1 MKLHLP
7 IFLRKS
13 VLSCLALVASCTLS
27 SGTLAF
33 ADDLVLGAE
42 DTLSIDYAAADS
54 FPDLE
59 NGTLQLDGDT
69 LLQLLNCGS
78 GDGKT
83 YTLFTGVSGLV
94 DAEGNPISL
103 DSTNNAISNYFDIT
117 QPGSGFWADAI
128 LQLSTDGTLQ
138 LVRHNEVVKDAVT
151 ISSRQISGADY
162 QYYEGVIFADI
173 YNTSSLSYVDGG
185 AIYGNGDITLSNNGS
200 VEFSGNK
207 ASSGSS
213 SAYGGAIYGHYNST
227 IELSI
232 NGSVVFEG
240 NTASSGPSYAYGG
253 AICGHGDI
261 SLSDNGSVVFEGNT
275 ASSGSSKAYGGAI
288 CVLGDSFSTNTLSN
302 NGSVTFSGNTAT
314 SSYSSEGGAI
324 YVCSFST
331 IMLSNNGSVT
341 FSGNTAT
348 SSYSSEGGVIYGD
361 WCSTITLSNNGSVTF
376 SGNTASSSDAY
387 GGAIY
392 GASGASITL
401 SDNGSV
407 TFSGNTASASSDS
420 SHVYADGG
428 AIYSYGDLS
437 IRNNDSV
444 EFYQN
449 AEVVNGNTYRLR
461 SIYAYCGS
469 RDEISLSAAAGK
481 SITFRDSIYIGEG
494 SSFKLNEAYEG
505 KAQLGDIIFTGATTV
520 DDLYTVK
527 NNVAGT
533 EAEIRLS
540 RTTEVNA
547 LTELYG
553 GRLRVEEGAI
563 YQGRG
568 ITAMEGSAATVLVKD
583 ATLSLSG
590 YDLTFNA
597 GTTLALAGANS
608 ITGNL
613 NLLEGSTLHIDFAG
627 NEFTTNLN
635 GSTLELTGDA
645 FLRLTSAGKGD
656 GKTYTLFT
664 GVSGLVDAEGNA
676 ITLTSSNNAVSNY
689 FDATQPGTG
698 FWADGTLVLS
708 DDGTLQ
714 LVLHDQDVKEAV
726 VISTRQ
732 TGGAKYQYYAGVS
745 FEDIQYNPTGGPA
758 LGGAV
763 RESSLMLSD
772 NGFVLFSG
780 NKAEDDG
787 GQFWRDGEDCDSDV
801 VCGNGSGWVSAYTI
815 GGAICVN
822 NLTLNKNGSVEFI
835 GNTAT
840 SDYVAH
846 GGAVYGD
853 TVTMSDNGSVKF
865 IGNLATSSSD
875 ALGGAIDGGTITLN
889 GNGSVEFIDNK
900 ALVASNGQS
909 RGGAIHGDWGVTL
922 NENGSVLFQ
931 NNKATYGGA
940 IYAALG
946 AINLNN
952 NVNVSFIGNSGR
964 AIYAASGAINLN
976 NNGSVS
982 FSGNAIYAAYGAI
995 NLNNN
1000 GSVSFSGGSGSA
1012 INTAYGAVNLNNNGS
1027 VSFSGNTGASGGAI
1041 YGAYDVSLNGNG
1053 SISFIGNSVSGEE
1066 YTSEWAQSQGYYGV
1080 YGYGGAIYG
1089 ATGLVS
1095 LCDNGRVEFI
1105 GNNVSVSSSYPIY
1118 VYGGAICTFN
1128 DLNIRNNDSVEFYQ
1142 NAEGRNGEYRLNS
1155 IVVGGY
1161 WSTVSLSAAEGKH
1174 ITFRDSIYIDAG
1186 NTFNLNADY
1195 TNANGKTIKQQGD
1208 ILFTGAHTE
1217 DDLYVVKGNVAGTTA
1232 EILSSRT
1239 SEVYTMTNLYGGRL
1253 RVEDGAIYQGYGI
1266 TAHADSASTV
1276 RVKDAELRHSG
1287 YDLIFNAGTTLELEG
1302 TNSIYG
1308 NLQLLAGSTLRLQDA
1323 TLDSS
1328 PFASTVNAGVT
1339 LEMAG
1344 VNTITG
1350 NLQMQDDSTLRFIY
1364 ATDTT
1369 LSMTGNLNFDGS
1381 VTIELV
1387 GYGEGNYELISQN
1400 GGMLSGWDLDA
1411 LRFMNGQGESL
1422 DASRFAWVASSLYF
1436 MNSDFQ
1442 SIVWTNATGDGLWNN
1457 VSENWDAD
1465 GTPYASSILQNV
1477 ILGAGGNETITM
1489 VGNQA
1494 VNSLTVQQGGQ
1505 YTLAGDTAGT
1515 KLRVTGDVLLG
1526 ENASLSIQGNLESG
1540 ALKGAGSLSVSGSL
1554 TLTDAAASSSIGGDV
1569 SVSGALKTAG
1579 VLTVGGALK
1588 AGSLAGGSNELAVSG
1603 NITLGSMTGDSNVL
1617 TSGGS
1622 ASTGAIN
1629 GSHNSITAVTLVTT
1643 NGKALTGDYNTLEAT
1658 AGQVFV
1664 QGQLKGNYN
1673 TLKGGKAPADG
1684 NTISVWSGING
1695 NNNVLLAEEGN
1706 VVTHAINGSHNSI
1719 TAAALVTTNG
1729 KTLTG
1734 DYNTLE
1740 STAGQVYVQGVLT
1753 GSHNT
1758 LKACAAP
1765 SASDPNAL
1773 CVWGG
1778 IVGDYNQLLTT
1789 GGNIAMTS
1797 SSNAKVQGN
1806 HNTLEA
1812 TEGAILVRDILGAE
1826 NTLTAGTYIST
1837 GAVGAAGAGSNGNT
1851 LTAGTYIQ
1859 TSSLT
1864 GDANTLTAGT
1874 YVNIN
1879 GKLTGGSNDISSSGT
1894 DSSTGNG
1901 IRIASGLEGDGN
1913 KLTAEAGRIVI
1924 GGGISLNGSN
1934 NTLLAKG
1941 STSGG
1946 EGITLD
1952 GNLAGSGN
1960 KLTAETGNIKLGS
1973 ITGDSNTLEAEAGT
1987 ITASTI
1993 NGTGNT
1999 LKGATVQV
2007 NGELKGSANTIE
2019 GNAVQVGTLSG
2030 SGHSITALAGNV
2042 SIGSLNDTAQNSI
2055 STGASYGITVG
2066 SGSASNQTWTAGSL
2080 SVTGAAGLSLTDST
2094 VTVSGTVESAVLTL
2108 AGNTTLTAAS
2118 VSAENIS
2125 MSSGVS
2131 IVGDVNASDGI
2142 EMAGGS
2148 ISGTLTA
2155 GNATVMNAVTLGTA
2169 NVTSLQLQTGANLDV
2184 NGTLNAGTVTMQQL
2198 TTSAP
2203 ALTVGQFAAGETV
2216 FQLSAETL
2224 NALKLEHGESVVIA
2238 RAEET
2243 INRDFT
2249 ASLTS
2254 SGSTMLDVAAYRYVV
2269 SVSGTDVVVTLDY
2282 ANWGT
2287 RVWYG
2292 NTWEGMESWQDYM
2305 VCGYDAVDGVET
2317 VDLKGAEY
2325 AGSLLIVAPGDGVS
2339 STVFRN
2345 GSLSFES
2352 GLIADGRVEIAST
2365 AALEVYDYLD
2375 AAGKEVSLVQG
2386 AMMLNNADI
2395 GSLTGTGGALT
2406 IYEAG
2411 EVCIGSNVTLG
2422 SLRNDGTLDIGR
2434 NKLDVAANVTNG
2446 GNVVA
2451 GEVVVHSKATIAAK
2465 FNALVADMVKVTNTL
2480 SSYAGA
2486 ISLGDGSAVGELYA
2500 DNLTVREGTVALGCA
2515 DKATA
2520 QKLENLELQK
2530 NATLLLNSQ
2539 TELSVSNSLTAAAN
2553 SAVQLEQDAALKY
2566 QAVSISNRNE
2576 DKTVSVNAAQ
2586 LAAGSAELVLQDAYV
2601 THTGNKNR
2609 ELAYALVNST
2619 VENAGSGTLQL
2630 TNAGNELSGVVAGS
2644 GNVEIYNAASGMTL
2658 DELRLAAGLS
2668 LSAAVGDAGT
2678 THTPAGNA
2686 EVSVSGTALLA
2697 GSSILNA
2704 NLTLV
2709 EGATLDLVSL
2719 NAGAVTLNGTLTFGG
2734 KISMGENL
2742 LALLNEKLGWE
2753 SSVTLFTGLERVDMS
2768 ALTGNSDSGL
2778 VWAGDVFSN
2787 MGDNH
2792 CYYLNYVADVGSLV
2806 VLIVP
2811 EPTTATLSLLALAA
2825 LAARRRR
2832 K

>member
-7 IFLRKS
+7 LFLRKS
-13 VLSCLALVASCTLS
+13 VLSCIALVVGCTLS

-33 ADDLVLGAE
+33 ADDLVLGAG
-42 DTLSIDYAAADS
+42 DKLSIDYAAADS
-54 FPDLE
+54 IPDLE
-59 NGTLQLDGDT
+59 NGILQLDGDT

-83 YTLFTGVSGLV
+83 YTLATGVSSIL
-94 DAEGNPISL
+94 DAEGNALTLNS
-103 DSTNNAISNYFDIT
+103 SNNAISNYFDAT
-117 QPGSGFWADAI
+117 QSGTGFWADGT
-128 LQLSTDGTLQ
+128 LVLTDDGTLQ

-173 YNTSSLSYVDGG
+173 YTSISSSASGGAIYGSTITLSNNGSVVFSGNTASGSSQAYGGAIDGSTITLSNNDSVLFEGNTASSGSSYASGGAIDGSTITLSNNGSVLFEGNTASSGSYPADGG
-185 AIYGNGDITLSNNGS
+185 AIYGRIITLSNNGSVAFSGNTASGSHASGGAIYGWDDITLSNNGSVAFSGNTASATGADAYVGAADAYGGAILGWFSTITLSNNGS
-200 VEFSGNK
+200 VEFSGNT
-207 ASSGSS
+207 ASSGSY
-213 SAYGGAIYGHYNST
+213 SAYGGAIY
-227 IELSI
+227 
-232 NGSVVFEG
+232 
-240 NTASSGPSYAYGG
+240 
-253 AICGHGDI
+253 
-261 SLSDNGSVVFEGNT
+261 
-275 ASSGSSKAYGGAI
+275 
-288 CVLGDSFSTNTLSN
+288 TN
-302 NGSVTFSGNTAT
+302 
-314 SSYSSEGGAI
+314 
-324 YVCSFST
+324 
-331 IMLSNNGSVT
+331 
-341 FSGNTAT
+341 
-348 SSYSSEGGVIYGD
+348 D
-361 WCSTITLSNNGSVTF
+361 
-376 SGNTASSSDAY
+376 
-387 GGAIY
+387 
-392 GASGASITL
+392 
-401 SDNGSV
+401 
-407 TFSGNTASASSDS
+407 
-420 SHVYADGG
+420 
-428 AIYSYGDLS
+428 DLS
-437 IRNNDSV
+437 IQNNDSV
-444 EFYQN
+444 LFEKN
-449 AEVVNGNTYRLR
+449 AEISKGTYRLR
-461 SIYAYCGS
+461 SIYAGGS
-469 RDEISLSAAAGK
+469 GEVISLSAAAGK
-481 SITFRDSIYIGEG
+481 SIEFRDSVYIGSG
-494 SSFKLNEAYEG
+494 STVNLNADYGDIE
-505 KAQLGDIIFTGATTV
+505 QQGDIIFTGKYTEQHLNELQEAAGAGRTAT
-520 DDLYTVK
+520 
-527 NNVAGT
+527 AS
-533 EAEIRLS
+533 EILNS
-540 RTTEVNA
+540 RTTEV
-547 LTELYG
+547 
-553 GRLRVEEGAI
+553 
-563 YQGRG
+563 
-568 ITAMEGSAATVLVKD
+568 
-583 ATLSLSG
+583 
-590 YDLTFNA
+590 
-597 GTTLALAGANS
+597 
-608 ITGNL
+608 
-613 NLLEGSTLHIDFAG
+613 
-627 NEFTTNLN
+627 
-635 GSTLELTGDA
+635 
-645 FLRLTSAGKGD
+645 
-656 GKTYTLFT
+656 
-664 GVSGLVDAEGNA
+664 
-676 ITLTSSNNAVSNY
+676 
-689 FDATQPGTG
+689 
-698 FWADGTLVLS
+698 
-708 DDGTLQ
+708 
-714 LVLHDQDVKEAV
+714 
-726 VISTRQ
+726 
-732 TGGAKYQYYAGVS
+732 
-745 FEDIQYNPTGGPA
+745 
-758 LGGAV
+758 
-763 RESSLMLSD
+763 
-772 NGFVLFSG
+772 
-780 NKAEDDG
+780 
-787 GQFWRDGEDCDSDV
+787 C
-801 VCGNGSGWVSAYTI
+801 
-815 GGAICVN
+815 
-822 NLTLNKNGSVEFI
+822 
-835 GNTAT
+835 
-840 SDYVAH
+840 
-846 GGAVYGD
+846 
-853 TVTMSDNGSVKF
+853 
-865 IGNLATSSSD
+865 
-875 ALGGAIDGGTITLN
+875 
-889 GNGSVEFIDNK
+889 
-900 ALVASNGQS
+900 
-909 RGGAIHGDWGVTL
+909 
-922 NENGSVLFQ
+922 
-931 NNKATYGGA
+931 
-940 IYAALG
+940 
-946 AINLNN
+946 
-952 NVNVSFIGNSGR
+952 
-964 AIYAASGAINLN
+964 
-976 NNGSVS
+976 
-982 FSGNAIYAAYGAI
+982 
-995 NLNNN
+995 
-1000 GSVSFSGGSGSA
+1000 
-1012 INTAYGAVNLNNNGS
+1012 
-1027 VSFSGNTGASGGAI
+1027 
-1041 YGAYDVSLNGNG
+1041 
-1053 SISFIGNSVSGEE
+1053 
-1066 YTSEWAQSQGYYGV
+1066 
-1080 YGYGGAIYG
+1080 
-1089 ATGLVS
+1089 
-1095 LCDNGRVEFI
+1095 
-1105 GNNVSVSSSYPIY
+1105 
-1118 VYGGAICTFN
+1118 
-1128 DLNIRNNDSVEFYQ
+1128 
-1142 NAEGRNGEYRLNS
+1142 
-1155 IVVGGY
+1155 
-1161 WSTVSLSAAEGKH
+1161 
-1174 ITFRDSIYIDAG
+1174 
-1186 NTFNLNADY
+1186 
-1195 TNANGKTIKQQGD
+1195 
-1208 ILFTGAHTE
+1208 
-1217 DDLYVVKGNVAGTTA
+1217 
-1232 EILSSRT
+1232 
-1239 SEVYTMTNLYGGRL
+1239 TMTNLYGGHL

-1266 TAHADSASTV
+1266 IAHEGSAATV
-1276 RVKDAELRHSG
+1276 RVKDATLSHRGYNLTFHAGTTLELVGSNTITGNVEMLEGSTLRLQNAALDSS
-1287 YDLIFNAGTTLELEG
+1287 IFDSVINAGTTLELAG
-1302 TNSIYG
+1302 TNSISG
-1308 NLQLLAGSTLRLQDA
+1308 DVQMLAG
-1323 TLDSS
+1323 
-1328 PFASTVNAGVT
+1328 
-1339 LEMAG
+1339 
-1344 VNTITG
+1344 
-1350 NLQMQDDSTLRFIY
+1350 STLRFIY

-1369 LSMTGNLNFDGS
+1369 LSLTGNLSFDGT
-1381 VTIELV
+1381 VTIELE
-1387 GYGEGNYELISQN
+1387 GFGEGSYELVSQN
-1400 GGMLSGWDLDA
+1400 GGTLSGWDMDA

-1422 DASRFAWVASSLYF
+1422 DASRFAWVDKSLYYIGSVE
-1436 MNSDFQ
+1436 NL
-1442 SIVWTNATGDGLWNN
+1442 IWTNGAGDGLWNN
-1457 VSENWDAD
+1457 TSQNWAAD
-1465 GTPYASSILQNV
+1465 GISYAQTHFLNIIFASD
-1477 ILGAGGNETITM
+1477 GHETITM

-1494 VNSLTVQQGGQ
+1494 VNTLTVQQGGQ

-1515 KLRVTGDVLLG
+1515 KLWVTGDVLLE

-1540 ALKGAGSLSVSGSL
+1540 ALKGAGSLSVSGTL
-1554 TLTDAAASSSIGGDV
+1554 TLTDATASSSIGGDV

-1603 NITLGSMTGDSNVL
+1603 NITLGSMTGDANVL

-1622 ASTGAIN
+1622 ATTGAIN

-1706 VVTHAINGSHNSI
+1706 VVTHAINGSHNLI

-1729 KTLTG
+1729 RTLTG

-1740 STAGQVYVQGVLT
+1740 STAGQVYVQGELT

-1758 LKACAAP
+1758 LKASAAP

-1797 SSNAKVQGN
+1797 SSSAKVQGN

-1812 TEGAILVRDILGAE
+1812 TEGAILVRDILGTE
-1826 NTLTAGTYIST
+1826 NRLTAGTYISA

-1851 LTAGTYIQ
+1851 LTAGTY
-1859 TSSLT
+1859 
-1864 GDANTLTAGT
+1864 
-1874 YVNIN
+1874 VNIN
-1879 GKLTGGSNDISSSGT
+1879 GKLTGDSNDISSSGT

-1924 GGGISLNGSN
+1924 GGGTSLNGNN

-1941 STSGG
+1941 TTSGG
-1946 EGITLD
+1946 ESITLD

-1960 KLTAETGNIKLGS
+1960 KLTAETGNIKLGN

-2019 GNAVQVGTLSG
+2019 GNAVHVGTLTG
-2030 SGHSITALAGNV
+2030 TGHTITALAGNV

-2094 VTVSGTVESAVLTL
+2094 VTIGGTVESAVLTL

-2125 MSSGVS
+2125 MSAGVS
-2131 IVGDVNASDGI
+2131 IVGDVNASECI

-2155 GNATVMNAVTLGTA
+2155 GNATMMNAVTLGAA
-2169 NVTSLQLQTGANLDV
+2169 NVTNLQLQAGATLDV
-2184 NGTLNAGTVTMQQL
+2184 NGILNAGTVTMQQL

-2216 FQLSAETL
+2216 FQLSAENL

-2238 RAEET
+2238 RADET

-2269 SVSGTDVVVTLDY
+2269 SVSGSDVVVTLDY

-2325 AGSLLIVAPGDGVS
+2325 AGSLLIVAPGDGAS

-2352 GLIADGRVEIAST
+2352 GIIADGRVEIAST

-2375 AAGKEVSLVQG
+2375 AAGKEVALVQG

-2411 EVCIGSNVTLG
+2411 EVRIGSNVTLG
-2422 SLRNDGTLDIGR
+2422 SLRNDGTLDIGK

-2465 FNALVADMVKVTNTL
+2465 FNALVADKVKVTNTL
-2480 SSYAGA
+2480 PSYADA

-2520 QKLENLELQK
+2520 QKLQKLELQK

-2566 QAVSISNRNE
+2566 QEVSISNRNE

-2601 THTGNKNR
+2601 TSTSGSSR

-2630 TNAGNELSGVVAGS
+2630 TNAGNELSGVVASS

-2658 DELRLAAGLS
+2658 DELRMAAGLS

-2686 EVSVSGTALLA
+2686 EVSVSGSALLA

-2704 NLTLV
+2704 NLTL
-2709 EGATLDLVSL
+2709 EAGSTLDMVSL
-2719 NAGAVTLNGTLTFGG
+2719 DAGAVALNGTLTFGG

-2753 SSVTLFTGLERVDMS
+2753 SCVTLFTGLERVDMS
-2768 ALTGNSDSGL
+2768 AVTGNSDGDL

-2787 MGDNH
+2787 MGDNRH
-2792 CYYLNYVADVGSLV
+2792 FQISYVAEVGSLV
-2806 VLIVP
+2806 VAIVP
-2811 EPTTATLSLLALAA
+2811 EPATSTLSLLALAA